1 MIPMPT
7 ALNGSGASRDEWS
20 RIIINAAMRD
30 LLLADVET
38 HFQAF
43 TQTPDDVLR
52 HIGSPFVPD
61 KEKDAT
67 QLQTHA
73 A

>member
-1 MIPMPT
+1 MTKQVIR
-7 ALNGSGASRDEWS
+7 GSGQWLIVCVD
-20 RIIINAAMRD
+20 INAATRD

-38 HFQAF
+38 QFQAR
-43 TQTPDDVLR
+43 TRTPDDVLP
-52 HIGSPFVPD
+52 HIGSPFAPD
-61 KEKDAT
+61 KDADAT